1 MEIAISDLMAE
12 QQDMGDMSKHP
23 IMGELPSSP
32 RKHSDVELSKEA
44 FKAGS
49 LKEALP
55 LDKKVTTTPATTEI
69 KISDLMEGGKKPNV
83 APKKPVDSKIGQF
96 MEKYLGGIQS
106 LIDTPKDIKEAFAFA
121 GESREVD
128 PSKIKEGAIGGAVA
142 GAAAPKVLE
151 LSGKVVSKFPGYAKP
166 IGLALEAAGKLWGEN
181 KLIAR
186 TVTGALA
193 GTTSSATGEI
203 IRASGGSD
211 KLAITAELAAGG
223 LAGVAESIA
232 KHSMLSAVNYRTYRM
247 MTEAEKLGKEY
258 LGKAPILNASE
269 KKVMSKNFGTK
280 PEFIS
285 VENSRFSDATQKE
298 LKNSLDLVGVTHKEG
313 QLASDA
319 LRNKMYEDMTTLTK
333 TGKAFIDSPE
343 MRMLSGDVKSLIGR
357 PGQMTPQEA
366 RSLQIVLMN
375 QKSTNPKIAE
385 AANQDILNLIQNG
398 GAYRT
403 GVTKDGSPE
412 IKTLIPEIA
421 QKLLRTRF
429 NDYMERTTGQ
439 RTYDALKGFEAS
451 EKQSKAVDGINT
463 MLRTGFK
470 GVDKNDFVLAA
481 KNISSHPEGKAEFAK
496 VLGQHL
502 SEVPPDK
509 LKGEFTRMSE
519 AIKTTGLMSPEKLDT
534 LQRTISAIPKEI
546 STEKRAA
553 LARRIITNA
562 LIGPVS
568 QPTGQPMNKA
578 NQQVFPNT
586 GE

>member
-12 QQDMGDMSKHP
+12 QQDMGDTAQHP
-23 IMGELPSSP
+23 VMGELPSSP
-32 RKHSDVELSKEA
+32 RKHTPVELPKEA
-44 FKAGS
+44 FQAGH

-55 LDKKVTTTPATTEI
+55 LDKTPAEVAPTEI
-69 KISDLMEGGKKPNV
+69 NISDLMAGVKQPKV

-96 MEKYLGGIQS
+96 MEKYLGGIKE
-106 LIDTPKDIKEAFAFA
+106 LIDTPKDIKDAFSFA
-121 GESREVD
+121 GESRPID
-128 PSKIKEGAIGGAVA
+128 PSKIKEGAIGGAIA
-142 GAAAPKVLE
+142 GAAAPKALE
-151 LSGKVVSKFPGYAKP
+151 LSGKVLSKFPSYAKP

-181 KLIAR
+181 KIIAR

-193 GTTSSATGEI
+193 GTTSSASGEV
-203 IRASGGSD
+203 IRAAGGSD
-211 KLAITAELAAGG
+211 KLALTAELASGG
-223 LAGVAESIA
+223 LAGVAESVA
-232 KHSMLSAVNYRTYRM
+232 KHTMLGAVNYRTYRM
-247 MTEAEKLGKEY
+247 MNEAEKLGKEY
-258 LGKAPILNASE
+258 LGKTPVLDASE

-298 LKNSLDLVGVTHKEG
+298 LKNSLDIVGVPHREG

-319 LRNKMYEDMTTLTK
+319 LRSKMYEDMTTLTK

-343 MRMLSGDVKSLIGR
+343 MRSLVGDVKGLLGR

-366 RSLQIVLMN
+366 KSLQMVLMN
-375 QKSTNPKIAE
+375 QKSSNPKIAE

-403 GVTKDGSPE
+403 GITKDGSPE
-412 IKTLIPEIA
+412 IKTLIPESA
-421 QKLLRTRF
+421 QKLLRARF

-439 RTYDALKGFEAS
+439 RTYDALKGFEAA
-451 EKQSKAVDGINT
+451 ETQSKAVDGINT

-470 GVDKNDFVLAA
+470 GVDKNDFMLAA
-481 KNISSHPEGKAEFAK
+481 KNISAHPEGKAEFAK

-502 SEVPPDK
+502 SEVPPAK

-519 AIKTTGLMSPEKLDT
+519 AIRTTGLMSPEKLDT

-562 LIGPVS
+562 LIG
-568 QPTGQPMNKA
+568 TAGQPVGQPINKV
-578 NQQVFPNT
+578 NQQVFPST